1 MRTATRKRISPR
13 EILSDRW
20 WRASGVLV
28 IMTVAVLVVG
38 ALRRDDSNKAASV
51 IGSMVPPSS
60 PSNYA
65 APKPSGPRRL
75 LKAESSPEE
84 LARRFLKAMHA
95 GDEDAI
101 RALRLTREEFCS
113 YVWPELESSRIPNV
127 SCDFGWRQATL
138 RSEGGLYDLLPSRKG
153 KQYELISI
161 RFAKGADAY
170 PTYKVHKE
178 PWLLVRDGDGAQKE
192 VRFFG
197 SMLEMDGQ
205 YKLFSFVND

>member
-1 MRTATRKRISPR
+1 
-13 EILSDRW
+13 
-20 WRASGVLV
+20 
-28 IMTVAVLVVG
+28 MTVAVLIVG
-38 ALRRDDSNKAASV
+38 ALRQDDSNKAAS
-51 IGSMVPPSS
+51 IIASMGPPAS
-60 PSNYA
+60 PSNPA
-65 APKPSGPRRL
+65 PPKPSGPRL
-75 LKAESSPEE
+75 LLNAESSPEE
-84 LARRFLKAMHA
+84 LARRFLKAMRA

-101 RALRLTREEFCS
+101 RALRLTKEEFCS
-113 YVWPELESSRIPNV
+113 HVWPELESSRIPNV

-153 KQYELISI
+153 KQYDLISI
-161 RFAKGADAY
+161 RFAKGVDLY

-178 PWLLVRDGDGAQKE
+178 PWLLVRDPDGAQKE